1 MADKKSYY
9 SPAQNKATQAFLKEN
24 REQVRFW
31 VRKGELEDLQ
41 AEAERNGQSMAAF
54 VIQAVNEKAGRQILT
69 PAETGR
75 GRKSKK
81 AADTVEDPD
90 TE

>member
-1 MADKKSYY
+1 MAEKKSYY
-9 SPAQNKATQAFLKEN
+9 SPAQNKATQNFLKEN

-31 VRKGELEDLQ
+31 VHKGELEDLQ

-69 PAETGR
+69 PAETTR
-75 GRKSKK
+75 GRKKK
-81 AADTVEDPD
+81 APATVED
-90 TE
+90 E